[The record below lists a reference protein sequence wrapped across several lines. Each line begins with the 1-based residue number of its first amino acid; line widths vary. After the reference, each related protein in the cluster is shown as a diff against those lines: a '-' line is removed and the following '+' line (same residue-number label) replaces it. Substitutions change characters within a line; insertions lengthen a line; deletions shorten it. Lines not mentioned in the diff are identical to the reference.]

1 MIYSSLEHYALI
13 TLQKEPGYIRRWMGP
28 ESLKKFEL
36 DQQFRRRGIQG
47 FFLLNMEATLYL
59 FGVSVIIHLVM
70 TLLRKSLV
78 PRKNDIK
85 VKELG
90 LVKK

>member
-1 MIYSSLEHYALI
+1 M
-13 TLQKEPGYIRRWMGP
+13 
-28 ESLKKFEL
+28 
-36 DQQFRRRGIQG
+36 
-47 FFLLNMEATLYL
+47 LNMEATIYL
-59 FGVSVIIHLVM
+59 FGVSVIVHLVM